1 VNALWFKYYLLKRRQ
16 KIEITLQNKKE
27 NLSSNWGIIKSGVQ
41 QGSILGL
48 LLFLIYINDLP
59 LRINTHSKP
68 VLFADDL
75 SILIT
80 AKN

>member
-1 VNALWFKYYLLKRRQ
+1 VSALCFESYPLKRRQ

-27 NLSSNWGIIKSGVQ
+27 NLSSNWGIIESDVP
-41 QGSILGL
+41 QGSILGP

-59 LRINTHSKP
+59 LGINTHSKS
-68 VLFADDL
+68 VLFADGL

-80 AKN
+80 AKT